1 MKYFLPIFTLMLAA
15 CNQAEEAPAPV
26 QNEPAEAAAPAVD
39 VPSLEGSWKVT
50 MSEGRDASPMGMTAS
65 FAGGNAILSTGCF
78 RRGWTYTQK
87 RNAVTFTTS
96 PSGSSNCGGSRPG
109 AAEEGAFA
117 ALAESNIAI
126 FAKEGKEATLSGTAG
141 TLTLERR

>member
-1 MKYFLPIFTLMLAA
+1 MRKLTVAAALLVSA
-15 CNQAEEAPAPV
+15 CNQRDQSPAPV
-26 QNEPAEAAAPAVD
+26 QNEPAEAPAPAAE

-50 MSEGRDASPMGMTAS
+50 MAEGRDASAMGMTAS
-65 FAGGNAILSTGCF
+65 FAGGSATLSTGCF
-78 RRGWTYTQK
+78 RRGWTYSQK

-96 PSGSSNCGGSRPG
+96 PSGSSNCGGSAPG

-126 FAKEGKEATLSGTAG
+126 FAKDGQEATLSGTAG

>member
-1 MKYFLPIFTLMLAA
+1 MKYLLSISTLMLAA
-15 CNQAEEAPAPV
+15 CNQQDETPGPV
-26 QNEPAEAAAPAVD
+26 QNEQAEAVAPAAE
-39 VPSLEGSWKVT
+39 VPSLEGGWEVT
-50 MSEGRDASPMGMTAS
+50 MAEGRDASAMGMTAS
-65 FAGGNAILSTGCF
+65 FAGGSATLSTGCF
-78 RRGWTYTQK
+78 RRGWRYTQK
-87 RNAVTFTTS
+87 RNAVAFTTS

>member
-1 MKYFLPIFTLMLAA
+1 MKYLLSISTLMLAA
-15 CNQAEEAPAPV
+15 CNQQDEAPAPV
-26 QNEPAEAAAPAVD
+26 QNKQAEAPGPTAE
-39 VPSLEGSWKVT
+39 VPSLEGRWRVT
-50 MSEGRDASPMGMTAS
+50 MAEGRDASAMGMTAS
-65 FAGGNAILSTGCF
+65 FAGNSATLSTGCF
-78 RRGWTYTQK
+78 RRGWSYTQQ
-87 RNAVTFTTS
+87 RNAVAFTTS

-109 AAEEGAFA
+109 AGEEGAFA